1 MFDFLELTFYNN
13 NLKSWIYALFS
24 ILVSYLL
31 LRIIKSLLFK
41 RIQAISKKTDTDV
54 DDLIAELINRIN
66 GLVLFIIAIFI
77 GSFFVEL
84 PEKINSVISKI
95 LIISL
100 LFQAAIS
107 GTGLIQFWVDRYK
120 KQKIAEDAASVTTF
134 TALGFVLRMVLWSVI
149 LLLALDNLG
158 FNITTLV
165 AGLGVG
171 GIAVALAVQNILSDL
186 FASLSIVLD
195 KPFVIGDFI
204 IIDNYLGSVE
214 HIGLKTTRLRS
225 LSGEQLVM
233 SNSDL
238 LKSRIRNFKRMYERR
253 VVFGLGVIYQTP
265 LDKLK
270 KIPEMIKTIIE
281 KQESV
286 RFDRAHFKEYGNF
299 SLNFEVVY
307 WVKSPDYNVY
317 MNIQQAINLEIFK
330 QFEENSIEFAYP
342 TQTLFVDK
350 KSSDGDKN
358 SMKSS

>member
-1 MFDFLELTFYNN
+1 VNFLELTFYHNS
-13 NLKSWIYALFS
+13 LKSWVYALVS
-24 ILVSYLL
+24 ILVSYLV
-31 LRIIKSLLFK
+31 LRIIKSLLVK

-54 DDLIAELINRIN
+54 DDLIADLISRIN
-66 GLVLFIIAIFI
+66 GIMLMVISIFI
-77 GSFFVEL
+77 GSFFVDL
-84 PEKINSVISKI
+84 PKTVNSVIYKLLI
-95 LIISL
+95 LSL
-100 LFQAAIS
+100 LFQAAIT

-120 KQKIAEDAASVTTF
+120 KRKIEEDAASVTTF

-204 IIDNYLGSVE
+204 IIDNHLGSVE

-225 LSGEQLVM
+225 LSGEQLII
-233 SNSDL
+233 SNGDL

-270 KIPEMIKTIIE
+270 QIPEMIKAIIE

-317 MNIQQAINLEIFK
+317 MNIQQAINLEIFR
-330 QFEENSIEFAYP
+330 QFQENNIEFAYP

-350 KSSDGDKN
+350 PGSDGDKN
-358 SMKSS
+358 GAKSS